1 MESTNQ
7 IFLIGDTT
15 YQRIFDRNNEANM
28 IRIETPEYFSIKEPQ
43 FTIYN

>member
-7 IFLIGDTT
+7 IFLIGDTI
-15 YQRIFDRNNEANM
+15 YQRIFDKNDKAIM
-28 IRIETPEYFSIKEPQ
+28 IKIETSQYLTIKQSQ